1 MEKFGTVFKKL
12 RESRHL
18 SLADISK
25 MGVSTSQ
32 ISRFENG
39 ESDLTITKFIAILK
53 KMNISID
60 EYLYVV
66 NNFKRDDLSELLYQ
80 INKYLINHDAKGLK
94 NLLVT
99 YQEKTDDSIYHRL
112 HILIIKI
119 RLSFLNSCNQYE
131 LKDIKELSEYL
142 FSVEYWGIYEL
153 LIFSSVIDV
162 LEPQL
167 YMTLLREMNRRVDFY
182 KDIPRNK
189 KLIIIMN
196 INAYITCVEA
206 NDFISADYIEKQII
220 RMNIE
225 ETDLYERL
233 FFKYAKNIYNYKVSK
248 DEKYLEVINKIIAA
262 VKIADSEHLAENFE
276 EHLNKIL
283 QLNE

>member
-1 MEKFGTVFKKL
+1 
-12 RESRHL
+12 
-18 SLADISK
+18 

-276 EHLNKIL
+276 EHLNKVL

>member
-1 MEKFGTVFKKL
+1 MEDFGKIFKKY
-12 RESRHL
+12 RESRQL
-18 SLADISK
+18 KLRDIASK
-25 MGVSTSQ
+25 ELSTSQ

-119 RLSFLNSCNQYE
+119 RLSFSS
-131 LKDIKELSEYL
+131 IKFRFLTSSIVYSSEFWWY
-142 FSVEYWGIYEL
+142 F
-153 LIFSSVIDV
+153 
-162 LEPQL
+162 
-167 YMTLLREMNRRVDFY
+167 
-182 KDIPRNK
+182 
-189 KLIIIMN
+189 
-196 INAYITCVEA
+196 
-206 NDFISADYIEKQII
+206 
-220 RMNIE
+220 
-225 ETDLYERL
+225 
-233 FFKYAKNIYNYKVSK
+233 
-248 DEKYLEVINKIIAA
+248 
-262 VKIADSEHLAENFE
+262 
-276 EHLNKIL
+276 
-283 QLNE
+283 